1 MEAKIANLESKQFS
15 TNNSVKI
22 LEDTLE
28 QNNSAVT
35 RCMETPDRLNERVNT
50 HEKVPNESPNTDSSH
65 TIEVNNKENSYTPEA
80 RKTGNNES
88 SKGLTIAS
96 E

>member
-1 MEAKIANLESKQFS
+1 MEARISNFESQKFS

-35 RCMETPDRLNERVNT
+35 RCMETLDSLNERVNT
-50 HEKVPNESPNTDSSH
+50 LEKVPNESSSTVPNH
-65 TIEVNNKENSYTPEA
+65 TVEVNNKENSNINLKQDEPILMNQVLA
-80 RKTGNNES
+80 
-88 SKGLTIAS
+88 IAS
-96 E
+96 K